1 MAKII
6 LGPIV
11 QSVRGSIGGV
21 TFRKVGA
28 KYYANPKSA
37 GPVSPGIHSGAHH
50 AILKTITTSWLE
62 LDAPIRQFWERYHAL
77 ATPRNPRT
85 GQTLPTPYSLYL
97 CYQSMRMHCGVAM
110 LTASVPDPP
119 IFSYGTLSW
128 FGPYC
133 IGDDPVEGYV
143 QMYWQE
149 ELQVDKIC
157 VFCAATKNG
166 VTPNRFP
173 RKIFPTAEYTSGRA
187 VVNLAYLIYG
197 RMGYPPGLTGLV
209 TQDPPI
215 LQKYLVSGWG
225 IYNDLIF
232 STPWT
237 PQDSITWRFRYPPAA
252 PIIYG

>member
-28 KYYANPKSA
+28 KYYANPKSS
-37 GPVSPGIHSGAHH
+37 GPVNPGKNSGDHM

-62 LDAPIRQFWERYHAL
+62 LDPAVRQFWERYHAL

-97 CYQSMRMHCGVAM
+97 CYQSMRLHCGVAM

-119 IFSYGTLSW
+119 IFSYGTLAWDGAYSDL
-128 FGPYC
+128 GGMY
-133 IGDDPVEGYV
+133 EGAI
-143 QMYWQE
+143 QMFWME
-149 ELQVDKIC
+149 ELQVSKIC
-157 VFCAATKNG
+157 VFCAASKNG
-166 VTPNRFP
+166 KTPNRFP
-173 RKIFPTAEYTSGRA
+173 RKIYPTTEYPSGRA
-187 VVNLAYLIYG
+187 IANSNSLIYD
-197 RMGYPPGLTGLV
+197 RMGYPPGLSGLV
-209 TQDPPI
+209 TQTPDY
-215 LQKYLVSGWG
+215 LQTYLCSGWG

-232 STPWT
+232 STNWMLPE
-237 PQDSITWRFRYPPAA
+237 QQGIQFNYPPAT